1 MREGLAAY
9 RAGEHRS
16 EIVHVEGGVAFIDD
30 SKATNPDSAA
40 AALSAAQSVVWIA
53 GGDAKGADLHSLV
66 AAQAE
71 RLKAVVLIGRD
82 PAPFTAAL
90 DDNAPDVPRV
100 WIDPERY
107 GDTRAL
113 MQAAVT
119 EAASHASDGD
129 VVLLAPAA
137 ASIDQFTNY
146 AERGSLFAEAAR
158 GLGGTP

>member
-1 MREGLAAY
+1 M
-9 RAGEHRS
+9 
-16 EIVHVEGGVAFIDD
+16 
-30 SKATNPDSAA
+30 
-40 AALSAAQSVVWIA
+40 
-53 GGDAKGADLHSLV
+53 
-66 AAQAE
+66 
-71 RLKAVVLIGRD
+71 LIGRD